1 MQIKKMIYI
10 TLICFFFSGCSLLPR
25 VTFSKPNTLP
35 QKTVKSES
43 RVRCAGELKVAPNGK
58 VISCTKGFY
67 ANEEYYNKEER
78 KTTLKEKFINFISNL
93 AGYGFWIFLGLLIF
107 APGVLGFVFGRII
120 EGVFGISKKALQSTV
135 RAIKNAKRNGGKY
148 TDELQKEHDKDAR
161 VKKLINEI
169 RAEVE

>member
-1 MQIKKMIYI
+1 MLLKKY
-10 TLICFFFSGCSLLPR
+10 LILALLIIFTSGCSLLPR
-25 VTFSKPNTLP
+25 ITFSKPNTLP

-43 RVRCAGELKVAPNGK
+43 KVKCAGEYKTDKNGN
-58 VISCTKGFY
+58 IIYCSKGFY

-107 APGVLGFVFGRII
+107 APGVLGFIFGRLI
-120 EGVFGISKKALQSTV
+120 EGVFGVSKKALQSTV
-135 RAIKNAKRNGGKY
+135 RAIKNAKRNGGEY
-148 TDELQKEHDKDAR
+148 TNELQREHDKDLK

-169 RAEVE
+169 RAEIE